1 MNKTFVTQVVG
12 IRTIDDR
19 GHYFLLS
26 LTWLKPDIKPGQFV
40 RLDSLNP
47 EKIFMRPFS
56 VFDIGDDWITLLIK
70 IVGENTK
77 RYSRLKQYDT
87 IKISGPC
94 GKPLAFDE
102 KEKSYI
108 LVGGGSGIG
117 ALGLPARYLHN
128 KRKKVAIILG
138 FRNQEE
144 KVLAQLFE
152 LLPISVESIVE
163 NGNEKKCGPVT
174 LLLDEKIRND
184 QGKSTVIACGPK
196 AMLKCVRD
204 LCEYYGNKCFLNWEE
219 MMACG
224 TGTCKGC
231 AVSDKKG
238 KARLTCKDGP
248 FFEAGKL
255 DIRILPPPPPIKPS
269 KKTDYPFRIVLNGQA
284 GTKLELEYPI
294 LTGSGCFD
302 IESDEDH
309 NVLLNFIGGIIEKG
323 ISLKPREGNPSPR
336 ICEVPYGMINAIG
349 LQNTGVTGFIK
360 TKLPLL
366 RKFKK
371 PVITNIFGSEKRE
384 FIKIA
389 ERLKNADIDGAELNV
404 SCPNVKKGGMFF
416 GYDPATTFDLT
427 YAVRSVLKDIFLIVK
442 LPPGSTN
449 TNQVISACYDAGADA
464 ISLINTLP
472 GMEID
477 VETRRPKIANNFGG
491 ISGPLLRPYGV
502 RLVYLA
508 RSLPFK
514 INLIGG
520 GGIRNG
526 NDALQYF
533 LAGADAIFVGTELFS
548 NPFAPKEIINYLDDY
563 LKQYKL
569 NNIQDV
575 VGKVVPYQP

>member
-1 MNKTFVTQVVG
+1 MNKTFITQVEGVSIADNLG
-12 IRTIDDR
+12 Q
-19 GHYFLLS
+19 YFLLS
-26 LTWLKPDIKPGQFV
+26 LAWPKLDIKPGQFV
-40 RLDSLNP
+40 RLESLCP

-56 VFDIGDDWITLLIK
+56 VFNVGGDWITLLVK

-77 RYSRLKQYDT
+77 RYSRLKMYDT
-87 IKISGPC
+87 LKISGPC
-94 GKPLAFDE
+94 GKPFVFD
-102 KEKSYI
+102 KKIGNYI
-108 LVGGGSGIG
+108 LVGGGSGLG
-117 ALGLPARYLHN
+117 ALGLFAKHLKN
-128 KRKKVAIILG
+128 NRKKVEVLIG

-144 KVLAQLFE
+144 KILADLFAGSHI
-152 LLPISVESIVE
+152 PVESIAE
-163 NGNEKKCGPVT
+163 NGDKKTCGPVT
-174 LLLDEKIRND
+174 MLLEEKIRND

-204 LCEYYGNKCFLNWEE
+204 LCEHYGNKCFLNWEE

-231 AVSDKKG
+231 AVFDKDG
-238 KARLTCKDGP
+238 KAKLTCKDGP

-255 DIRILPPPPPIKPS
+255 DIRILPPPPSIKPS
-269 KKTDYPFRIVLNGQA
+269 KKTDYPFRIVLKGQA

-302 IESDEDH
+302 VESDEDQS
-309 NVLLNFIGGIIEKG
+309 VLLNCIGGIIEKG

-349 LQNTGVTGFIK
+349 LQNTAVTGFIK

-371 PVITNIFGSEKRE
+371 PVIANIFGSEKRE

-389 ERLKNADIDGAELNV
+389 KRLKNTNIDGAELNV

-416 GYDPATTFDLT
+416 GYDPTVTFDLT
-427 YAVRSVLKDIFLIVK
+427 HAVRGILNDIFLIVK

-502 RLVYLA
+502 KLIHQA

-533 LAGADAIFVGTELFS
+533 LAGANAVFVGTELFS
-548 NPFAPKEIINYLDDY
+548 NPFAAKDIIDFAEKYLERH
-563 LKQYKL
+563 KL
-569 NNIQDV
+569 NHIQDL
-575 VGKVVPYQP
+575 VGKIVLY